1 MDPQYWQQFG
11 QWQEAEEDEI
21 DRANAEAAEARDE
34 QFRQELEE
42 RFPILKGWK

>member
-34 QFRQELEE
+34 EYLAELESK
-42 RFPILKGWK
+42 FPAMKGWR